1 MDVTVRSLDDF
12 PSLGR
17 GAFVRV
23 REGLGVTSFGI
34 NVERWPPHSRDHPE
48 HDERR
53 SRQEEL
59 YTLREGSATLLGGD
73 AEFDLRPGVVAP
85 VVPAERPRI
94 VAGPEGVVLL
104 CLGVVVGWVFMP
116 SALVR

>member
-1 MDVTVRSLDDF
+1 MDVTVGSLDDF

-53 SRQEEL
+53 SGQEEV
-59 YTLREGSATLLGGD
+59 YTVLEGSATLMVGD
-73 AEFDLRPGVVAP
+73 AEFDLRPGVFARVG
-85 VVPAERPRI
+85 PAERRRI

-104 CLGVVVGWVFMP
+104 CLGGISGQAFMP
-116 SALVR
+116 SAPGD